1 MDDKALSANRAGAPE
16 GGRVDLRQVV
26 LPPDL
31 IGKAAPC
38 DIFNARGALLVRQGA
53 VISASVANPFGP
65 TRVFC
70 PSTQADRISNV
81 NPIHELQLIGQSMA
95 RIADRLARNE
105 SVSASELTDLARNI
119 HDAWAV
125 DADACLGFAR
135 LHSFGRSSIG
145 HVIHASLL
153 VAELAAAN
161 RMHSEQI
168 TSVIGGALTMNV
180 AKLVLHDYMHA
191 CTVSPS
197 AEQISDIRSHPL
209 ESLRLLER
217 IGKFDSPWLQAVGSH
232 HENIDG
238 SGYPNSL
245 KGAAIA
251 LPARMLRIADTLAA
265 RLTGRQARRPA
276 YWNINR
282 MGGIQNITQHIFGRD
297 QAQLDPA
304 LTTQLIGTLGRFPPG
319 SLVRLKCG
327 ELAIVSRR
335 IPGDVTPR
343 EVWSITDTHGQLLA
357 QPCRRQIGF
366 RKHEIRAYAN
376 DEMPRF
382 AAYDWPQIWSYGGKI
397 GK

>member
-105 SVSASELTDLARNI
+105 SVSASELTDLARKI

-161 RMHSEQI
+161 RMQSEQI

-197 AEQISDIRSHPL
+197 AEQMDEADLRDSIEDVLASLSPREEKVIRMRYGIGEPTHYSL
-209 ESLRLLER
+209 EEIGARFALTRERIRQIEIKALKKLRL
-217 IGKFDSPWLQAVGSH
+217 
-232 HENIDG
+232 
-238 SGYPNSL
+238 
-245 KGAAIA
+245 
-251 LPARMLRIADTLAA
+251 
-265 RLTGRQARRPA
+265 
-276 YWNINR
+276 
-282 MGGIQNITQHIFGRD
+282 
-297 QAQLDPA
+297 
-304 LTTQLIGTLGRFPPG
+304 
-319 SLVRLKCG
+319 
-327 ELAIVSRR
+327 SRR
-335 IPGDVTPR
+335 
-343 EVWSITDTHGQLLA
+343 
-357 QPCRRQIGF
+357 RQCL
-366 RKHEIRAYAN
+366 E
-376 DEMPRF
+376 PW
-382 AAYDWPQIWSYGGKI
+382 AAA
-397 GK
+397 